1 MSIKNISN
9 SKSRTKISKINP
21 SDRLISQK
29 TLFKARFMKPLH
41 AHGAPQ
47 PILGFISID
56 LFFHAVSTSA
66 LKLREGMEMMVQ
78 VPASFLEAYFW
89 VQ

>member
-1 MSIKNISN
+1 MNIKNILSN
-9 SKSRTKISKINP
+9 PKSRTKISKINP

-29 TLFKARFMKPLH
+29 SLFKVRFMTPVH

-56 LFFHAVSTSA
+56 LFFHTVSTSA
-66 LKLREGMEMMVQ
+66 LKLCEGMEMMVR
-78 VPASFLEAYFW
+78 VPASFLEAYF
-89 VQ
+89 